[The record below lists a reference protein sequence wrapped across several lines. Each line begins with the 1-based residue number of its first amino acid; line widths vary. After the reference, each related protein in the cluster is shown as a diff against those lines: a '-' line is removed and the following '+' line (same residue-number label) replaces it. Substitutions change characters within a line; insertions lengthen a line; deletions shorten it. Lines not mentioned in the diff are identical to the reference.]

1 MLISTQL
8 KFPLS
13 QSFRYAG
20 RLSFP
25 WEPRDLLALPHRE
38 QPSQQLDPSAPR
50 AQQTQRLQGCL
61 GRFGAEMPVFWVQDI
76 QLTSFPS

>member
-8 KFPLS
+8 KFPLL

-25 WEPRDLLALPHRE
+25 QEPRDLLGLPHRE
-38 QPSQQLDPSAPR
+38 QPSQQLGPSAPQ

-61 GRFGAEMPVFWVQDI
+61 GGFGAEMSVFWVQDI